1 MSDQALEPQQ
11 HKGHPKEYHFFVDGT
26 RYDVAQSSITGADVK
41 RIANV
46 DPSYQV
52 FLEGDGGGAD
62 ELIADTTGVDLTHG
76 AKHFYTAPPATFG
89 GE

>member
-1 MSDQALEPQQ
+1 MSDQAPEPQQ
-11 HKGHPKEYHFFVDGT
+11 HQGHPKEYHFFVDGI
-26 RYDVAQSSITGADVK
+26 RYDVAQSSITGADIK

-52 FLEGDGGGAD
+52 FLEGDGSAPD
-62 ELIADTTGVDLTHG
+62 QPIADATGVDLTHG